1 MRPHHLTVFA
11 LFFIIVLTSAL
22 TAPAR
27 AADPKS
33 INICKLVSADEIA
46 KLYRKKLVPN
56 QEAKGCYWSKKPNS
70 MAYLHIGVH
79 KYRRELRKYFSEKIP
94 PHVQLKEIKD
104 LGDGGYMTIAEGA
117 LGVIVVKKGNH
128 VLQSAV
134 TFLDIKPGSDK
145 HKLLWKIYKRILD
158 KLD

>member
-1 MRPHHLTVFA
+1 MRPRHLTVFA
-11 LFFIIVLTSAL
+11 LLFVTVLTSAG

-27 AADPKS
+27 AADPES
-33 INICKLVSADEIA
+33 INICQLVSAEEIA
-46 KLYRKKLVPN
+46 KLHRKKLVPN
-56 QEAKGCYWSKKPNS
+56 KEAKGCYWSKKPNS

-94 PHVQLKEIKD
+94 PHVKLKEIKD
-104 LGDGGYMTIAEGA
+104 LGNGGYMTITEGS
-117 LGVIVVKKGNH
+117 LGIIVVKKGDY

-134 TFLDIKPGSDK
+134 TFLDIRPGSDK